1 MEYKYLKNIKDGM
14 KVKIL
19 TSQNKYSVGYV
30 GEIAVRSPF
39 HEEGIMVRLKNGDVG
54 RVKEIILNEV
64 ELNEKSAVEVK
75 KFLEKGENFHTEFK
89 AEALWSATYNPIQLK
104 ESKSFELREYGQRAS
119 KIIIAKSIAAFLN
132 SDGGNLI
139 IGVKEKKEERKFEIQ
154 GIRLIELPLVSNPL
168 SGEFERKIS
177 KLTEFSITGIEEDMK
192 KAREQGIDGYKR
204 ILIDEVIRAFFPSK
218 IFNHLN
224 DYINFEFVNMEG
236 RTVCWIKIKKSD
248 SRVFL
253 KLNEREIFMIRVDS
267 ENRTLD
273 GEKLVDYC
281 IKKWGR

>member
-1 MEYKYLKNIKDGM
+1 MEHKYSRNIKAGM

-19 TSQNKYSVGYV
+19 TSKGKYSVGYV

-54 RVKEIILNEV
+54 RVKEIILSEP
-64 ELNEKSAVEVK
+64 ELNEKSVVEIK
-75 KFLEKGENFHTEFK
+75 KFLERGENFHTEFK
-89 AEALWSATYNPIQLK
+89 AEALWSLTYNSIQLK

-119 KIIIAKSIAAFLN
+119 KIIIAKSIVAFLN

-139 IGVKEKKEERKFEIQ
+139 IGIREKKEERKFEI
-154 GIRLIELPLVSNPL
+154 
-168 SGEFERKIS
+168 
-177 KLTEFSITGIEEDMK
+177 TGIEEDMK
-192 KAREQGIDGYKR
+192 KTREFGVDGYKR

-224 DYINFEFVNMEG
+224 DYISFEFVTIEG
-236 RTVCWIKIKKSD
+236 KVVCWIKIKKSD

-253 KLNEREIFMIRVDS
+253 RLNDEEVFMIRVDS

-281 IKKWGR
+281 IKKWGMR